1 MRRGVAVAL
10 GGLGM
15 LLLVSLFF
23 FRGADESATPSKK
36 ETATRRATATSEFQR
51 KKKARAKPRLAGMRP
66 VAGARKKASEAKSVI
81 DDLLQE
87 EALLTDVQRA
97 LLAEIQSV
105 LDREDLP
112 ALVKIVQDMQ
122 SSRAWPDEIPAALH
136 KAAISA
142 LRWFGT
148 KAAPEIAC
156 YLACGVQEVAE
167 SAMSA
172 LEEVLSDLDQSDYE
186 RSRTLLQLS
195 KIVSDPDELDFMYT
209 EIVNNMRDS
218 VKADTMIAILTES
231 PEVAQKALQS
241 TFELVT
247 EMETTGS
254 PEDMIEKIKQWK
266 EANPDSPDDDEFYGG
281 LK

>member
-1 MRRGVAVAL
+1 
-10 GGLGM
+10 
-15 LLLVSLFF
+15 
-23 FRGADESATPSKK
+23 
-36 ETATRRATATSEFQR
+36 
-51 KKKARAKPRLAGMRP
+51 
-66 VAGARKKASEAKSVI
+66 
-81 DDLLQE
+81 
-87 EALLTDVQRA
+87 
-97 LLAEIQSV
+97 
-105 LDREDLP
+105 
-112 ALVKIVQDMQ
+112 
-122 SSRAWPDEIPAALH
+122 
-136 KAAISA
+136 
-142 LRWFGT
+142 
-148 KAAPEIAC
+148 
-156 YLACGVQEVAE
+156 
-167 SAMSA
+167 MSA

-247 EMETTGS
+247 EMETTGT